1 MGSMASVTSQPK
13 TFKSKVTAVGRG
25 RASLPIPFDPA
36 TIWGK
41 RDKYHVA
48 GLINGMKIRGP
59 LQSAPGGYVFA
70 LGPAWLRDN
79 PLRPGQAVEATLAIE
94 GPQRDSLAP
103 DLARALKAEP
113 AAARFWDA
121 IAQFYRKGYLTWI
134 DATKKRPE
142 ERARRIAET
151 VRLLKA
157 GRKTR

>member
-1 MGSMASVTSQPK
+1 MGPMASVTSKPK
-13 TFKSKVTAVGRG
+13 TFKSTVAGAGRG

-36 TIWGK
+36 TLWGR

-59 LQSAPGGYVFA
+59 LQVSPGGYALA

-79 PLRPGQAVEATLAIE
+79 SLRVGQDVEATLAIE

-103 DLARALKAEP
+103 DFAKALMAEP